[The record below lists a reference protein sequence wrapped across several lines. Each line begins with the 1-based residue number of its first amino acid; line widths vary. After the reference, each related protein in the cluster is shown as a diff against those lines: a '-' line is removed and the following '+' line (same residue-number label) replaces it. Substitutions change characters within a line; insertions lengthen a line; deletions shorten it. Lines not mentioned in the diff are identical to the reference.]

1 MATEPA
7 AAPVIILSYQHSG
20 ARFVQE
26 AIAEGTDLAC
36 TAGTGILP
44 ECAVAMTAWSRID
57 GRAAGPSSP
66 LALSS
71 IRALVSVQLTAIL
84 ARSGKQRW
92 CELATSGPSGAHA
105 FLRIF
110 PQARFVCVHRA
121 WGSVVSA
128 AISARPREPEGTPL
142 ARFTA
147 RYPGNYAA
155 AVAAYW
161 AWATERLL
169 AFEAAN
175 PRCTSRLRY
184 EDVTADPDVLDGI
197 RAAIRVD
204 QRDGLPRWGQLS
216 LPPEEERRLQ
226 EPDGVIPA
234 DLRERIGD
242 LEARLGYPMAVGR
255 P

>member
-1 MATEPA
+1 M
-7 AAPVIILSYQHSG
+7 
-20 ARFVQE
+20 
-26 AIAEGTDLAC
+26 
-36 TAGTGILP
+36 
-44 ECAVAMTAWSRID
+44 
-57 GRAAGPSSP
+57 
-66 LALSS
+66 
-71 IRALVSVQLTAIL
+71 
-84 ARSGKQRW
+84 
-92 CELATSGPSGAHA
+92 ATSGPSGAHA

-110 PQARFVCVHRA
+110 PQARLVCVHRA

-184 EDVTADPDVLDGI
+184 EDVTADPDALDGI
-197 RAAIRVD
+197 
-204 QRDGLPRWGQLS
+204 
-216 LPPEEERRLQ
+216 
-226 EPDGVIPA
+226 
-234 DLRERIGD
+234 
-242 LEARLGYPMAVGR
+242 GR
-255 P
+255 PSGCASGTGCRAGDGSRSRRSRSRRRKSAFRCRTA